1 MILAIS
7 FNLAGFGSNELEI
20 ISYWTDLTIKLKK
33 KRKKKI
39 QCLGLEQA
47 RNQGWKTNLGL
58 YSSSKPFN
66 VKEM

>member
-1 MILAIS
+1 MILVIS

-33 KRKKKI
+33 KF

-47 RNQGWKTNLGL
+47 RNQGWKINLGL
-58 YSSSKPFN
+58 HSSSKPFN